1 MLKTLRAK
9 LTLFAIATTLA
20 ATASPASAQV
30 SLSTLD
36 TPYTQN
42 FDALPA
48 SGSATWTSNSTI
60 LGWYQART
68 GTGTTIV
75 ANDGSS
81 NAGNLYSYG
90 TGTATDRALG
100 SVGSGNVA
108 AGNFFWGVRLQN
120 NTGATITSLDIAYVG
135 EQWRNGGGTG
145 LAQTVAFSYLVGS
158 PAVTGT
164 LAEFQAAGVAVP
176 ALSFTSPVFSTTA
189 AALNGNLAA
198 NRTALGFTISGLNIP
213 NGTEVMLRWSD
224 PDHASNDHG
233 LAIDDLSVT
242 PHGVASTQP
251 TLSITDVTQAEGQ
264 SGTTTFT
271 FTVSL
276 DSPAGAGG
284 VTFDIATANDSA
296 TAGSDY
302 VARSLTSQT
311 IAQGASS
318 YSFGVDVNGDMSPEP
333 NDTFFV
339 TVSNIT
345 GATPGD
351 VQGLGTIQN
360 DDFSLT
366 HIHDIQGNGDTSP
379 FAGQSVTTSGIVTAV
394 KSNGFFIQEAEIDYD
409 ADSNTSEGVFVFTS
423 APPPAAAAVGNL
435 VTVQATVSEFI
446 PNADPNSP
454 PTTELTFATV
464 QLTSTGNTLPS
475 PIVLTPANTD
485 PSGPLNQLERFEGMR
500 VQVNSLTTVSPTDG
514 NVSEANATSTSNGT
528 FYGVITG
535 VARPFREPG
544 VQVPDPLPAGAPAG
558 VPRFDANPERLRIET
573 STLSG
578 STPLDLTSNV
588 VLSDVVGPLDFRF
601 RAYTILTEPA
611 SPPTVTT
618 PNLTVTAVR
627 SATADE
633 FTVASFN
640 MERFF
645 DTVNDPGVSDV
656 ALTATAFN
664 NRLNKAS
671 LAIRHVL
678 QSPDIIGVEE
688 VENLTTLQAVAT
700 KVNNDAV
707 ADGQPDPGYQAFL
720 VEGNDVGG
728 IDSGFL
734 VKTPRVTIVDVTQFG
749 QTTTYVEPGGGV
761 ATLNDRPPLV
771 LRAAINSAGHAPYA
785 VTVIVNHLR
794 SLSGVDDPADG
805 DRVRTK
811 RRAQA
816 EYLAN
821 LIQSRQAADPTE
833 RIVSIGDYNAFQFN
847 DGYVDSIGTIKG
859 TPTPANQVVLAS
871 GDLVNPD
878 LKDLVDDEPASE
890 RYSFS
895 FDGNAQELD
904 HVLVTT
910 GPQNRLTATDL
921 QYGRMDT
928 DFPEVYRND
937 PNRPERLSDH
947 DPLVAYFSL
956 AGPLDCTTA
965 VANPATMSATATRS
979 MRRLSID
986 GVTGGTS
993 PAVTIDAI
1001 CQDEPPNDGI
1011 ASIAIDGSGV
1021 GTASGMVRTE
1031 RGGSTQNPGNGRV
1044 YRIFFTATDGGSGAV
1059 CSGQVTVGIPFGMNQ
1074 AAVDDGALF
1083 DSTKS
1088 NGAACPVPPP
1098 QQQQ

>member
-1 MLKTLRAK
+1 MPKTLRNT
-9 LTLFAIATTLA
+9 LTAIALM
-20 ATASPASAQV
+20 ATSFLLASPASAQV
-30 SLSTLD
+30 SLSTID
-36 TPYTQN
+36 TPYTQT
-42 FDALPA
+42 FDTLPA
-48 SGSATWTSNSTI
+48 SGSATWTNNSTI
-60 LGWYQART
+60 LGWYHART

-75 ANDGSS
+75 ANDGAS

-90 TGTATDRALG
+90 TGTTTDRALG
-100 SVGSGNVA
+100 SLGSGNA
-108 AGNFFWGVRLQN
+108 AVGNLFWGVRLQN

-158 PAVTGT
+158 PAVSGT

-189 AALNGNLAA
+189 ATLNGNLAP
-198 NRTALGFTISGLNIP
+198 NRTALSFTISGLNIP

-233 LAIDDLSVT
+233 LAIDEFSVT
-242 PHGVASTQP
+242 PHGVVSTQP
-251 TLSITDVTQAEGQ
+251 TLSINDVTQAEGN
-264 SGTTTFT
+264 SGTTNFT

-284 VTFDIATANDSA
+284 VTFDIATSDGSA
-296 TAGSDY
+296 ATTSDY
-302 VARSLTSQT
+302 VAQSLT
-311 IAQGASS
+311 AQVIPQGSSS
-318 YSFGVDVNGDMSPEP
+318 YPFTVQVNGDMSPEP

-339 TVSNIT
+339 TVSNIV

-351 VQGLGTIQN
+351 AQGVGAIQN

-366 HIHDIQGNGDTSP
+366 HIHDIQGSGDTSP
-379 FAGQSVTTSGIVTAV
+379 FAGQSVTTAGIVTAV
-394 KSNGFFIQEAEIDYD
+394 KGNGFFIQEAESDYD
-409 ADSNTSEGVFVFTS
+409 ADANTSEGVFVFTS
-423 APPPAAAAVGNL
+423 AAPPAAAAVGNL

-464 QLTSTGNTLPS
+464 QLTSTGNTLPA

-514 NVSEANATSTSNGT
+514 NVSEANATSTSTGT

-573 STLSG
+573 STLTG
-578 STPLDLTSNV
+578 STALDLTSNV
-588 VLSDVVGPLDFRF
+588 VLTNVVGPLDFRF

-611 SPPTVTT
+611 APPTATT

-688 VENLTTLQAVAT
+688 VENLTTLQAVAA

-707 ADGQPDPGYQAFL
+707 GEGQPDPGYQAFL
-720 VEGNDVGG
+720 VEGNDIGG

-749 QTTTYVEPGGGV
+749 QTTTYVDPGGGV
-761 ATLNDRPPLV
+761 AILNDRPPLV

-821 LIQSRQAADPTE
+821 LIQSRQAADPAE
-833 RIVSIGDYNAFQFN
+833 RIVSVGDYNAFQFN

-859 TPTPANQVVLAS
+859 TPTPANEVVLAS

-878 LKDLVDDEPASE
+878 LMDLVNAVPAAE

-921 QYGRMDT
+921 QYGRMDA
-928 DFPEVYRND
+928 DFPEVYRNN

-965 VANPATMSATATRS
+965 VANPSTMVATATRS
-979 MRRLSID
+979 MRRLSIY

-993 PAVTIDAI
+993 PGVTIDAI

-1011 ASIAIDGSGV
+1011 PTISIDGGGV
-1021 GTASGMVRTE
+1021 GTASGTVRTE
-1031 RGGSTQNPGNGRV
+1031 RSGSAQNPGNGRV

-1059 CSGQVTVGIPFGMNQ
+1059 CSGQVTVGIPFVMNQ
-1074 AAVDDGALF
+1074 AAVDNGALF

-1098 QQQQ
+1098 Q

>member
-1 MLKTLRAK
+1 MSRRIAGTILFCVGAAASFSR
-9 LTLFAIATTLA
+9 LFALGTSTP
-20 ATASPASAQV
+20 PASLTA
-30 SLSTLD
+30 LD
-36 TPYTQN
+36 TAYTQN
-42 FDALPA
+42 FDTLASAGASNALPTGWA
-48 SGSATWTSNSTI
+48 LDESGTSTRNDGNYT
-60 LGWYQART
+60 A
-68 GTGTTIV
+68 GTGS
-75 ANDGSS
+75 D
-81 NAGNLYSYG
+81 NAGDVY
-90 TGTATDRALG
+90 AFG
-100 SVGSGNVA
+100 SVGSTDRAFGTLLSGTLTPIVGA
-108 AGNFFWGVRLQN
+108 SFTN
-120 NTGATITSLDIAYVG
+120 NTGATITSVDISYTG
-135 EQWRNGGGTG
+135 EQWRFG
-145 LAQTVAFSYLVGS
+145 AVGR
-158 PAVTGT
+158 ADE
-164 LAEFQAAGVAVP
+164 LDFQY
-176 ALSFTSPVFSTTA
+176 STTA
-189 AALNGNLAA
+189 TGLNVGTFTSVSALNFVSPVQAAVGARDGNAVGNRAA
-198 NRTALGFTISGLNIP
+198 VSGTISGLSVPPGATFWI
-213 NGTEVMLRWSD
+213 RWTD
-224 PDHASNDHG
+224 FNAAGADDG
-233 LAIDDLSVT
+233 LAIDDFTLT
-242 PHGVASTQP
+242 PHGAVATQP
-251 TLSITDVTQAEGQ
+251 SLSINDVTQAEGH

-284 VTFDIATANDSA
+284 VTFDIATSDGSA
-296 TAGSDY
+296 AATSDY
-302 VARSLTSQT
+302 VAQSLTSQV
-311 IAQGASS
+311 IPQGSSS
-318 YSFGVDVNGDMSPEP
+318 YLFTVQVNGDMSPEP
-333 NDTFFV
+333 NETFFV
-339 TVSNIT
+339 TVTNIV
-345 GATPGD
+345 GATAGD

-366 HIHDIQGNGDTSP
+366 HIHDIQGSGDTSP
-379 FAGQSVTTSGIVTAV
+379 FAGQSVTTAGIVTGV
-394 KSNGFFIQEAEIDYD
+394 KSNGFFIQEAESDYD
-409 ADSNTSEGVFVFTS
+409 GDPNTSEGVFVFTS
-423 APPPAAAAVGNL
+423 SAPPVAAAVGNL

-464 QLTSTGNTLPS
+464 QLTSTGNALPA

-500 VQVNSLTTVSPTDG
+500 VKVNSLTTVSPTDG
-514 NVSEANATSTSNGT
+514 NVSEANATSTSTGT

-558 VPRFDANPERLRIET
+558 VPRFDANPERLRVET

-578 STPLDLTSNV
+578 STALDLTSNV
-588 VLSDVVGPLDFRF
+588 VLTNVGGPLDFRF

-611 SPPTVTT
+611 SPPTATT
-618 PNLTVTAVR
+618 PNMTVTAVR
-627 SATADE
+627 SATAEE

-656 ALTATAFN
+656 ALTATAFD

-688 VENLTTLQAVAT
+688 VENLTTLQAVAA

-707 ADGQPDPGYQAFL
+707 GEGQPDPGYQAFL

-734 VKTPRVTIVDVTQFG
+734 VKTPRVTVVDVTQFG

-761 ATLNDRPPLV
+761 AILNDRPPLV
-771 LRAAINSAGHAPYA
+771 LRAAINSAGQAPYA

-821 LIQSRQAADPTE
+821 LIQSRQTADPTE
-833 RIVSIGDYNAFQFN
+833 RIVSVGDYNAFQFN

-878 LKDLVDDEPASE
+878 LKDLVDGVPASE

-910 GPQNRLTATDL
+910 GPLNRLTATDL
-921 QYGRMDT
+921 QYGRMDA
-928 DFPEVYRND
+928 DFPEIYRND
-937 PNRPERLSDH
+937 PNRPERVSDH

-956 AGPLDCTTA
+956 AAMRCD
-965 VANPATMSATATRS
+965 ANG
-979 MRRLSID
+979 D
-986 GVTGGTS
+986 GVITQADLVIIRNANGQ
-993 PAVTIDAI
+993 V
-1001 CQDEPPNDGI
+1001 
-1011 ASIAIDGSGV
+1011 
-1021 GTASGMVRTE
+1021 ASGPFDPRD
-1031 RGGSTQNPGNGRV
+1031 GNG
-1044 YRIFFTATDGGSGAV
+1044 
-1059 CSGQVTVGIPFGMNQ
+1059 
-1074 AAVDDGALF
+1074 DGAINVADVRYCQLRL
-1083 DSTKS
+1083 TR
-1088 NGAACPVPPP
+1088 
-1098 QQQQ
+1098 Q

>member
-1 MLKTLRAK
+1 MIACLMPKIFRNTL
-9 LTLFAIATTLA
+9 TAIALMA
-20 ATASPASAQV
+20 MSFALASPASAQV
-30 SLSTLD
+30 SLSTID
-36 TPYTQN
+36 TPYTQD
-42 FDALPA
+42 FDTLPA
-48 SGSATWTSNSTI
+48 SGTATWTNNSTI
-60 LGWYQART
+60 LGWYHART

-75 ANDGSS
+75 ANDGAS

-90 TGTATDRALG
+90 TGTSSDRALG
-100 SVGSGNVA
+100 SVGSGNAA

-135 EQWRNGGGTG
+135 EEWRNGGGTG

-158 PAVTGT
+158 PIVSGT
-164 LAEFQAAGVAVP
+164 LAEFQSGGVAVP

-189 AALNGNLAA
+189 AALNGNVAP
-198 NRTALGFTISGLNIP
+198 NRTALSFTITGLNIP

-224 PDHASNDHG
+224 PDHPSNDHG
-233 LAIDDLSVT
+233 LAIDDFSVT
-242 PHGVASTQP
+242 PHGVVATQP
-251 TLSITDVTQAEGQ
+251 TLSINDVTQAEGQ
-264 SGTTTFT
+264 SGTTNFT

-284 VTFDIATANDSA
+284 VTFDITTSDGSA
-296 TAGSDY
+296 LAPSDY
-302 VARSLTSQT
+302 VAQSLTSQV
-311 IAQGASS
+311 IPQGSSS
-318 YSFGVDVNGDMSPEP
+318 YPFTVQVNGDLSPEP

-339 TVSNIT
+339 TVSNIV

-366 HIHDIQGNGDTSP
+366 HIHDIQGSGDTSP
-379 FAGQSVTTSGIVTAV
+379 FAGQSVTTAGIVTGV
-394 KSNGFFIQEAEIDYD
+394 KSNGFFIQEAEADYD
-409 ADSNTSEGVFVFTS
+409 TDTNTSEGIFVFTSS
-423 APPPAAAAVGNL
+423 APPPAAAVGNL
-435 VTVQATVSEFI
+435 VIVSATVSEFV
-446 PNADPNSP
+446 PNADPISP

-464 QLTSTGNTLPS
+464 QLTSTGNPLPA
-475 PIVLTPANTD
+475 PIVLTPADTD

-514 NVSEANATSTSNGT
+514 NVNEANATSTSNGT

-558 VPRFDANPERLRIET
+558 VPRFDANPERLRVET

-578 STPLDLTSNV
+578 STALNLTSNV
-588 VLSDVVGPLDFRF
+588 VLTNVVGPLDFRF

-611 SPPTVTT
+611 SPPTTTT
-618 PNLTVTAVR
+618 PNMTVTPVR

-656 ALTATAFN
+656 ALTQTAFN

-671 LAIRHVL
+671 LAIRRVL
-678 QSPDIIGVEE
+678 LSPDIIGVEE
-688 VENLTTLQAVAT
+688 VENLTTLQAVAA
-700 KVNNDAV
+700 KVNSDAV
-707 ADGQPDPGYQAFL
+707 GEGQPDPGYQAFL

-734 VKTPRVTIVDVTQFG
+734 VKVPRVTIVDVTQFG

-761 ATLNDRPPLV
+761 AILNDRPPLV
-771 LRAAINSAGHAPYA
+771 LRGAINSAGHAPYA

-794 SLSGVDDPADG
+794 SLSGVDDPSDG
-805 DRVRTK
+805 DRVRAK

-821 LIQSRQAADPTE
+821 LIQARQTADPTE

-859 TPTPANQVVLAS
+859 SPTPANEVVLAS
-871 GDLVNPD
+871 GDLVDPN
-878 LKDLVDDEPASE
+878 LVDLVDFVPAGE

-904 HVLVTT
+904 HVLVTS

-921 QYGRMDT
+921 QYGRMDA

-956 AGPLDCTTA
+956 AAMKCD
-965 VANPATMSATATRS
+965 ANG
-979 MRRLSID
+979 D
-986 GVTGGTS
+986 GVITQ
-993 PAVTIDAI
+993 ADLVIIRDANG
-1001 CQDEPPNDGI
+1001 Q
-1011 ASIAIDGSGV
+1011 V
-1021 GTASGMVRTE
+1021 ASGPHDPRD
-1031 RGGSTQNPGNGRV
+1031 GNG
-1044 YRIFFTATDGGSGAV
+1044 
-1059 CSGQVTVGIPFGMNQ
+1059 
-1074 AAVDDGALF
+1074 DGAINVADFRYCQLRL
-1083 DSTKS
+1083 TRR
-1088 NGAACPVPPP
+1088 
-1098 QQQQ
+1098 